1 MDALIGITVT
11 IANLFLIPLAGAWAL
26 YRIPAVRRMLFH

>member
-1 MDALIGITVT
+1 MDALTGIAVT

-26 YRIPAVRRMLFH
+26 YRIPAIRALLFH